1 MRERVS
7 RRANTAGQRASR
19 GRVEQAI
26 RELTDADLHRLE
38 AFAMWRMRGLG
49 RRADG
54 RTYEDLLGE
63 ALCAALEGRRVWVE
77 RNTDFVG
84 FLVGAMRSISDNWGR
99 RYKPELEPWGT
110 PEEAE
115 AVFVGA
121 AALAFVAHA
130 PAQESRLIA
139 QQWTEAVA
147 RLFDGDPVARRIVRR
162 LLDGEDL
169 RDVREDV
176 GLEWN
181 EYRAA
186 VRRVRRRIAK
196 FCETAGLL

>member
-7 RRANTAGQRASR
+7 RRAKAARQQAPR

-26 RELTDADLHRLE
+26 QELSNADLHRLE
-38 AFAMWRMRGLG
+38 AFAVWRMRGLG

-54 RTYEDLLGE
+54 RTHEDLLGE
-63 ALCAALEGRRVWVE
+63 ALCAALEGRRVWIE
-77 RNTDFVG
+77 CNTDFVG

-99 RYKPELEPWGT
+99 RYKPEREAWGT

-121 AALAFVAHA
+121 RTVAFIAREPV
-130 PAQESRLIA
+130 QESRLIA
-139 QQWTEAVA
+139 QQWSEAVA
-147 RLFDGDPVARRIVRR
+147 RLFDADPVARRIVRR

-169 RDVREDV
+169 RDVREDA

>member
-1 MRERVS
+1 MTTVRQQ
-7 RRANTAGQRASR
+7 APR

-26 RELTDADLHRLE
+26 EELSDADLHRLE

-54 RTYEDLLGE
+54 RTHEDLLGE
-63 ALCAALEGRRVWVE
+63 ALCAAIEGRRVWVE
-77 RNTDFVG
+77 CNTDFLG

-99 RYKPELEPWGT
+99 RYKLELEPWGT

-115 AVFVGA
+115 AVFVDA
-121 AALAFVAHA
+121 RAISLVAHA
-130 PAQESRLIA
+130 PAQETRLIA
-139 QQWTEAVA
+139 EQWSEAVA
-147 RLFDGDPVARRIVRR
+147 HLFDGDPVARRIVRR

-181 EYRAA
+181 EFRAA

-196 FCETAGLL
+196 FCETVEIL